1 MKNPLQRILAAGN
14 RISVRLYLGIGGAVA
29 LTMITSLIAWLSF
42 TRVGD
47 SQTRVDQYVPGMV
60 GAFLLAQQGNALTA
74 AAPRLTA
81 ALTREDF
88 ARVREEVFG
97 ERALFE
103 DRLNELIRREES
115 DGDAGAHEISV
126 WAEALVVNIQAIED
140 SVAESFTLN
149 ERRENLQIELAA
161 LQRLLERQLVEA
173 IDDQFFYAV
182 TGYRQLDRPPAEP
195 QDHFTEV
202 EFHRFRYLMGLEL
215 AGNLGSQILASVSS
229 ISDPRQ
235 LEPLRERFE
244 AAAAKVNRNLGGLGD
259 SAMLSPELQ
268 GGFDRLVR
276 MGAGEGGSFEVQAR
290 MLALAERQR
299 QLLTINRELAASLGT
314 EIEKMVSGAR
324 ARSLG
329 ATLEATE
336 TIGTARKLLLWV
348 NLLAVAG
355 AIGIGWSYV
364 GRLVSRIKWLSDR
377 MRGMA
382 AGDLEANIE
391 VSGRDEV
398 AEMASALEVFRRSSL
413 EAQRLNLVEKLAE
426 ELREK
431 NDELENVLEELRQVQ
446 DQVVMRE
453 KLAALGEL
461 TAGVAHEIKNPLNFV
476 KNFAEGSIEI
486 LEELK
491 GVISENDTGEL
502 TEDQRQ
508 LMLEIGS
515 DLDEN
520 LSSILRNG
528 ERANR
533 IVQDMLGMGRG
544 SGEFQ
549 VVDLNSLVM
558 EHANLAYHAARAA
571 DSNFQIT
578 IKDDLDPEVGEV
590 NVIPHDIAR
599 VFLNMV
605 SNACYATD
613 EKRKRLREEAEA
625 SEAGERYEP
634 LLEVS
639 TRRGED
645 DVTVTIRDNG
655 SGIPKDLVDKVFNP
669 FFTTKPPDKGTGLG
683 LSLSNDI
690 VVKHGGEIKVSTEA
704 GEYTEMSVRLPAKP
718 GAIPRPEP
726 DSEEDLPPPSPESAE
741 GAEASQG

>member
-1 MKNPLQRILAAGN
+1 
-14 RISVRLYLGIGGAVA
+14 
-29 LTMITSLIAWLSF
+29 
-42 TRVGD
+42 
-47 SQTRVDQYVPGMV
+47 
-60 GAFLLAQQGNALTA
+60 
-74 AAPRLTA
+74 
-81 ALTREDF
+81 
-88 ARVREEVFG
+88 
-97 ERALFE
+97 
-103 DRLNELIRREES
+103 
-115 DGDAGAHEISV
+115 
-126 WAEALVVNIQAIED
+126 
-140 SVAESFTLN
+140 
-149 ERRENLQIELAA
+149 
-161 LQRLLERQLVEA
+161 
-173 IDDQFFYAV
+173 
-182 TGYRQLDRPPAEP
+182 
-195 QDHFTEV
+195 
-202 EFHRFRYLMGLEL
+202 
-215 AGNLGSQILASVSS
+215 
-229 ISDPRQ
+229 
-235 LEPLRERFE
+235 
-244 AAAAKVNRNLGGLGD
+244 
-259 SAMLSPELQ
+259 
-268 GGFDRLVR
+268 
-276 MGAGEGGSFEVQAR
+276 
-290 MLALAERQR
+290 
-299 QLLTINRELAASLGT
+299 
-314 EIEKMVSGAR
+314 MVSGAR

-625 SEAGERYEP
+625 GGEAGERYEP